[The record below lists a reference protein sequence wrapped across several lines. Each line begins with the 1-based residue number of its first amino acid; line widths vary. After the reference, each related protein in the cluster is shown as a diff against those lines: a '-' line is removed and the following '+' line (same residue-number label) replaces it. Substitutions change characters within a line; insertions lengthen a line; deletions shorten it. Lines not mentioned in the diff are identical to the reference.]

1 MANNKDRITFK
12 LELDDEDYRTLMAA
26 FRTMPK
32 EAQDELRVTN
42 KRMVGN
48 LVQKI
53 QTAAAYAPNPAQA
66 RIVARSLK
74 ANKDRVPSITVGGAR
89 KAPVSR
95 RATANNP
102 KPTYGDLLF
111 GAEFGAV
118 KPGPNTFPQG
128 GRKFPAYSGRFKSGS
143 RGYFI
148 FPTLRKAQPQIR
160 RDFLYT
166 VDKIIKKKW

>member
-1 MANNKDRITFK
+1 MPNSADRITVK
-12 LELDDEDYRTLMAA
+12 LELEEDDYRTLMAA

-32 EAQDELRVTN
+32 EAQDQLRVTN

-53 QTAAAYAPNPAQA
+53 QTAAVYAPNPAQA

-74 ANKDRVPSITVGGAR
+74 ANKDRVPSITVGGSR

-102 KPTYGDLLF
+102 KPTYGELLF
-111 GAEFGAV
+111 GTEFGAV
-118 KPGPNTFPQG
+118 QPGPNTFPQG

-160 RDFLYT
+160 RDFLAT
-166 VDKIIKKKW
+166 VDKIIRKKW

>member
-1 MANNKDRITFK
+1 MPNNADRITVRI
-12 LELDDEDYRTLMAA
+12 ELDEQEYRSLMAA

-32 EAQDELRVTN
+32 EAQDELRTTN

-48 LVQKI
+48 LVHKMEQ
-53 QTAAAYAPNPAQA
+53 AAAYAPNPAQA
-66 RIVARSLK
+66 RLVARSLK

-89 KAPVSR
+89 RAPVNR
-95 RATANNP
+95 RSSANNP
-102 KPTYGDLLF
+102 KPTYGQLLF
-111 GAEFGAV
+111 GTEFGAV
-118 KPGPNTFPQG
+118 QPGPNTFKQG

-160 RDFLYT
+160 RDFLAT
-166 VDKIIKKKW
+166 VDKVIRKKW

>member
-1 MANNKDRITFK
+1 MPNSADRITVK
-12 LELDDEDYRTLMAA
+12 VELDQEDYETLMAA

-32 EAQDELRVTN
+32 EAQEQLRKNN

-53 QTAAAYAPNPAQA
+53 QHAAVYAPNPRQAQM
-66 RIVARSLK
+66 VARSLK

-95 RATANNP
+95 KATPNNP
-102 KPTYGDLLF
+102 KPTYGELLF
-111 GAEFGAV
+111 GTEFGAV
-118 KPGPNTFPQG
+118 KPGPNTFPEG
-128 GRKFPAYSGRFKSGS
+128 GCKFPAYSGRFKSGS

-160 RDFLYT
+160 RDFLAT
-166 VDKIIKKKW
+166 MDKIIKKKW

>member
-1 MANNKDRITFK
+1 MTDNKRITVK

-32 EAQDELRVTN
+32 EAQTELRETN

-48 LVQKI
+48 LVQKM
-53 QTAAAYAPNPAQA
+53 QNAAVYAPNPAQA
-66 RIVARSLK
+66 RLVARSLK

-89 KAPVSR
+89 KAQVSR
-95 RATANNP
+95 KPTAKNP
-102 KPTYGDLLF
+102 KPTFGDLLF
-111 GAEFGAV
+111 GTEFGAV
-118 KPGPNTFPQG
+118 QPGPNTFKQG
-128 GRKFPAYSGRFKSGS
+128 GRKFPAYSGRYKSGS

-160 RDFLYT
+160 RDFLAT
-166 VDKIIKKKW
+166 MDKIIKKKW

>member
-1 MANNKDRITFK
+1 VPNNSDRITVK
-12 LELDDEDYRTLMAA
+12 LELDEDDYRTLMAA

-32 EAQDELRVTN
+32 EAQDELRIVN
-42 KRMVGN
+42 KRMTSN
-48 LVQKI
+48 LVQKMVS
-53 QTAAAYAPNPAQA
+53 AAAYAPNPRQA
-66 RIVARSLK
+66 LIVARSMK
-74 ANKDRVPSITVGGAR
+74 ANKDRVPSITIGGAR
-89 KAPVSR
+89 KAPVKR

-102 KPTYGDLLF
+102 KPTYGELLF
-111 GAEFGAV
+111 GTEFGAV
-118 KPGPNTFPQG
+118 QPGPNTFPQG